1 VTDADALLAQLPQ
14 WGFAVALLIARAGSA
29 CMLIPVV
36 GEAELPGTIRAG
48 FALALVALLL
58 PVVGPQLPPAPA
70 SVPAAAALVVAEIAT
85 GLWLG
90 WLARLLVQALTMA
103 GQIIASLT
111 GLANVMQPDVAQGP
125 PTSALSRAF
134 GLAAP
139 VALLASGLYAL
150 PLAALAG
157 SYGVVPAGTLLP
169 AADSASAAVSAVA
182 GCFGLAL
189 RLAAPFLLAGIVWQM
204 ALALLARLVPQMQV
218 YFIAMPGQILGGLA
232 LLALLAA
239 SLLGAWQDH
248 AGASLAALP
257 GL

>member
-1 VTDADALLAQLPQ
+1 MDANALLAQLPQ
-14 WGFAVALLIARAGSA
+14 WAFAVALLIARAGSA

-36 GEAELPGTIRAG
+36 GEAEVPTTVRAG

-70 SVPAAAALVVAEIAT
+70 SLLAAAALVVAEIAT

-90 WLARLLVQALTMA
+90 WLARLLVLALAMA
-103 GQIIASLT
+103 GQMIASLT
-111 GLANVMQPDVAQGP
+111 GLSNVMEPDLAQGP
-125 PTSALSRAF
+125 PVSAFGRAL

-139 VALLASGLYAL
+139 VVLLASGLYAL

-182 GCFGLAL
+182 LCFGLAL
-189 RLAAPFLLAGIVWQM
+189 RLSAPFLFAGILWHV

-218 YFIAMPGQILGGLA
+218 YFMALPGQIVGGLA

-239 SLLGAWQDH
+239 TLLGVWQ
-248 AGASLAALP
+248 GQASASFAALP

>member
-1 VTDADALLAQLPQ
+1 MDADALLTHLPQ

-36 GEAELPGTIRAG
+36 GEAELPSTIRAG
-48 FALALVALLL
+48 FTLALVALLL
-58 PVVGPQLPPAPA
+58 PVIGPQLPPVPA
-70 SVPAAAALVVAEIAT
+70 SPLAAAALVVAEIAT

-90 WLARLLVQALTMA
+90 WLARLLVLALTMA
-103 GQIIASLT
+103 GQIIASLA
-111 GLANVMQPDVAQGP
+111 GLANVIEPDAAQGAS
-125 PTSALSRAF
+125 TSALSRAF

-139 VALLASGLYAL
+139 AALLASGLYAL

-157 SYGVVPAGTLLP
+157 SYTVVPAGTLLP
-169 AADSASAAVSAVA
+169 AADSAEAAVSAVA
-182 GCFGLAL
+182 NCFSLAL
-189 RLAAPFLLAGIVWQM
+189 RLAAPFLLAGIVWQV

-218 YFIAMPGQILGGLA
+218 YFIALPGQILGGLA
-232 LLALLAA
+232 LLALLVAA
-239 SLLGAWQDH
+239 LFGAWQDQ